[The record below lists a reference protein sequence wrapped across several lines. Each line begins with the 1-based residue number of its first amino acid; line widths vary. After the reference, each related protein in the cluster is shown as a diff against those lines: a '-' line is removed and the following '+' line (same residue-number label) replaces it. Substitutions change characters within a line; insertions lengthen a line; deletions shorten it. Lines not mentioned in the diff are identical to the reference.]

1 MVYVEECA
9 TILPVE
15 IVSKILYTYGGL
27 RHPTASMIKKYV
39 KSTFCEERCFCC
51 LREADTGD
59 LWDISLTS
67 VNPGWVF
74 WKLPIKHQYLVESY
88 NPDQIH
94 ICFGCAQ

>member
-1 MVYVEECA
+1 MVSVEECS
-9 TILPVE
+9 TVLPVE
-15 IVSKILYTYGGL
+15 LVSKILYTYSGL
-27 RHPTASMIKKYV
+27 VHPTAHMIKRYV

-59 LWDISLTS
+59 LWEISLTS